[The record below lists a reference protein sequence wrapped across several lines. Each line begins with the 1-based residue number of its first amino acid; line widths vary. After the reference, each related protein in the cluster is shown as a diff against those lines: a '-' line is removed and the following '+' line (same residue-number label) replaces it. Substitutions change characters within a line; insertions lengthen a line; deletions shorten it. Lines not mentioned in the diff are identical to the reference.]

1 MEKEYDFSKGK
12 RGTVVQQPG
21 KTRITIYLDNDILD
35 AFRAKAESSGQ
46 GYQTLIN
53 NALRKEVAL
62 ADVPLTESRL
72 REVIRE
78 ELSGYG
84 DHL

>member
-1 MEKEYDFSKGK
+1 MWFY
-12 RGTVVQQPG
+12 
-21 KTRITIYLDNDILD
+21 ND
-35 AFRAKAESSGQ
+35 AFSAKAESSGQ

-53 NALRKEVAL
+53 DALRRELAL
-62 ADVPLTESRL
+62 ADAPLTEARL

-84 DHL
+84 EES

>member
-1 MEKEYDFSKGK
+1 MEKEYDFTKGK
-12 RGTVVQQPG
+12 RGAVVRQPG
-21 KTRITIYLDNDILD
+21 KTRITIYLDNDVID

-53 NALRKEVAL
+53 DALRRALAL
-62 ADVPLTESRL
+62 ADVPLTEARL

-84 DHL
+84 EES

>member
-1 MEKEYDFSKGK
+1 MEKGYDFSKGK
-12 RGTVVQQPG
+12 RGAVVRQPG
-21 KTRITIYLDNDILD
+21 KTRITIYLDKDILD

-46 GYQTLIN
+46 GYQSLIN
-53 NALRKEVAL
+53 EALRREMSL
-62 ADVPLTESRL
+62 ADAPLTEARL

-84 DHL
+84 EDS